1 MLPEIPPFLVKHY
14 LELYNH
20 IVSLGKRFL
29 IRCNTWK
36 WWGDTADEAGRVLPS
51 PGIAVMSRAALL
63 KVLGEVHSISWKKGF
78 LAKFIWETLV
88 FKSSWWSLFSA
99 GLVRNFKCTVW
110 ISLLYSISQTYLT
123 NKPFSPP
130 TEWKGYC
137 SMDQIWEINSECW
150 EVTELVLSLSTRKML
165 EVSCC
170 LF

>member
-20 IVSLGKRFL
+20 IISLGKRFL

-130 TEWKGYC
+130 QSGRAIVQWIKFGKLIQNVER
-137 SMDQIWEINSECW
+137 
-150 EVTELVLSLSTRKML
+150 SLN
-165 EVSCC
+165 
-170 LF
+170 LFCHSQLGKC